1 MKQRFMRL
9 AVLGLSVTTI
19 GGMSVTAF
27 AAEPT
32 GEEAQSITIEAPAE
46 NVETPEVMLTTVE
59 GDAVTTAEAPVE
71 GDAVTT
77 AETPV
82 EGDVVTTPEETAEVT
97 APIAEVLADET
108 ADGETSV
115 DGEGEENSNENMGED
130 ATGSGEENAGA
141 EDGTEDGTGS
151 GSGNENTGEGDG
163 SGEDGSGED
172 GSGEDGSGED
182 GGDVVETGTASVEVS
197 GLEFD
202 GSSDVVMTV
211 KYVGTKTP
219 VNVDFYSNIIQIN
232 GHPFSVYTVEETS
245 DGAVVRLS
253 KDELASSWYEME
265 YGKTYSFTLEDYA
278 MDVQFEDGSWESVP
292 VNGTFTLTYLVGGNT
307 DGGDEGEGGNTGE
320 KPDGGDNT
328 GDGSEEGGDNT
339 GDGGNTGEGGDNTG
353 DGSEDGD
360 NTGDGSEDGDNTG
373 DGSDNGDNTGDNGT
387 TGDNGNAGDNGN
399 DANGGAGNGDKGN
412 NNAGDNSNANGN
424 NQQTVVRSTNSAPQT
439 GDVTAVMP
447 YVGGMLS
454 SMAIAIGAFLKKFRK

>member
-46 NVETPEVMLTTVE
+46 NVETPEVTLTTVE
-59 GDAVTTAEAPVE
+59 GDE
-71 GDAVTT
+71 VTT

-82 EGDVVTTPEETAEVT
+82 DGEAVTTPEETADVT
-97 APIAEVLADET
+97 APIAEVPDEEP
-108 ADGETSV
+108 ADGEISV
-115 DGEGEENSNENMGED
+115 DGEGEENIDENMGED

-141 EDGTEDGTGS
+141 EDGTGSDTGSGEENNGSEDGTEDGTGS
-151 GSGNENTGEGDG
+151 GSGDENTGEG
-163 SGEDGSGED
+163 DGSGED

-245 DGAVVRLS
+245 DGAVIRLS
-253 KDELASSWYEME
+253 KDELASSWYGME

-307 DGGDEGEGGNTGE
+307 GDGGDEGDGGNTGE
-320 KPDGGDNT
+320 NPDGGNTGENPDGGDNT
-328 GDGSEEGGDNT
+328 GDGSED
-339 GDGGNTGEGGDNTG
+339 GGDNTG
-353 DGSEDGD
+353 DGSEDGGD
-360 NTGDGSEDGDNTG
+360 STGDGGNAGEDGDNTVDGSEDDGGNTGDGSNNGGNTG
-373 DGSDNGDNTGDNGT
+373 NT
-387 TGDNGNAGDNGN
+387 GN
-399 DANGGAGNGDKGN
+399 DANGGTGNGGNGN
-412 NNAGDNSNANGN
+412 NNSNANGN

-439 GDVTAVMP
+439 GDMTAVMP

-454 SMAIAIGAFLKKFRK
+454 SMVIAIGAFLKKFRK